1 MSTAPDESGPGGKAR
16 AAKFSLASF
25 TAGLLA
31 NTVGLATGIMLPI
44 TTEPGMLVT
53 ESGYEWSQRVWT
65 HVTRVTM
72 WTGLTIM
79 FALVAVAV
87 LLGLYARFLYHNL
100 ALGQVMDADPKSLM
114 LIPSRDLGIV
124 VALVA
129 PVSAFLAEMI
139 SMALVQA
146 LG

>member
-1 MSTAPDESGPGGKAR
+1 MSTTPDGSNPDANLKAVR
-16 AAKFSLASF
+16 LSLASF

-31 NTVGLATGIMLPI
+31 NAVALATGIALPI
-44 TTEPGMLVT
+44 ITEPGLLVT

-72 WTGLTIM
+72 WTGLSVT
-79 FALVAVAV
+79 FALVAIAI
-87 LLGLYARFLYHNL
+87 LLGLYARFTYHNL
-100 ALGQVMDADPKSLM
+100 ALGQVMEADPKSLV

-124 VALVA
+124 VALLA
-129 PVSAFLAEMI
+129 PVLAFVAEMV

-146 LG
+146 GG